1 MARNICWS
9 KVPKSRMPRRKG
21 DRRREGGI
29 GPAPLLKS
37 MFPSN
42 LASPYEAPTPKS
54 FTITQWGYQLGT
66 KCSTHGSL
74 GEHSRLK
81 N

>member
-9 KVPKSRMPRRKG
+9 KVPKSWRPRRKG
-21 DRRREGGI
+21 DRRRERGT

-42 LASPYEAPTPKS
+42 LAYPYEAPPPK
-54 FTITQWGYQLGT
+54 FYYPQWGYQLGT
-66 KCSTHGSL
+66 KPSIHGSL
-74 GEHSRLK
+74 GEHPRLK
-81 N
+81 I